1 MIINKIKL
9 ENIRSYVNQ
18 EINFPEGN
26 VLLAGNI
33 GSGKSTILFSI
44 EFALFGLL
52 KGDLTGSS
60 LLRNGTKKGFVELS
74 LNVEDKEIT
83 IKRVLKRGSKSVSQ
97 DSGSVI
103 VNGEETLLSPI
114 EIKQFVLDTISYPKE
129 FLTQTKSL
137 IYRYTVYTPQEEM
150 KQILFSNNEL
160 RLDILRRIFGIDK
173 YKKVKENSKLFLS
186 KVKGRKAELLIRV
199 ENLQK
204 EQEEK
209 KSLESNILELNKE
222 KEGLD
227 LKINNLVKE
236 INVIKQE
243 ISEKEELSNKLKEL
257 KNQENIIELKISNKN
272 SEVERNKLN
281 KERLIK
287 EVEVLKNEVTVN
299 EESKDFSL
307 EIKTIDDKISVLNSE
322 VQEISNKIQDIRTKK
337 LASQGIVEKINT
349 MDFCPLCK
357 QNVIHDHK
365 KSINSE
371 ENNKILELDNEL
383 KELESKNLVLNNEQE
398 ENKNKLSEIRELKS
412 KYDVLNLKKVNLE
425 DKNKQLNF
433 IKVEEEKSI
442 KEISVFNSEKEVI
455 MNNIKLIPESNVDE
469 VKSKLENLNSQ
480 EKEIQLN
487 KARVETD
494 ISAKLSN
501 IERLK
506 ESIEDKI
513 KVKKDISKLEEIHF
527 LVNEHFLSLVENMEK
542 SIMLKI
548 YADFSSLFQ
557 KWFGFLIN
565 NEDIQVSLE
574 RDFTPIIEQ
583 NGFIIEYQDLSGGEK
598 TATALAYRLALN
610 QVINNVVGVIKTKD
624 LIILDEPTDGFSEE
638 QIDRIRDVLKEL
650 NMKQII
656 IVSHEPK
663 VESFVDNVIRLE
675 KREHITNIL

>member
-1 MIINKIKL
+1 
-9 ENIRSYVNQ
+9 
-18 EINFPEGN
+18 
-26 VLLAGNI
+26 
-33 GSGKSTILFSI
+33 
-44 EFALFGLL
+44 
-52 KGDLTGSS
+52 
-60 LLRNGTKKGFVELS
+60 
-74 LNVEDKEIT
+74 
-83 IKRVLKRGSKSVSQ
+83 
-97 DSGSVI
+97 
-103 VNGEETLLSPI
+103 I